1 MAKVIKRVTV
11 DIEIPDE
18 IFEKI
23 IDNVTEFMY
32 CNFGKCHMQ
41 CSWKELEEI
50 RDYIKTEGL
59 DKVKDI
65 WLNQDSIKERY
76 DDSKA
81 EKEVSN
87 MITMFII
94 IFFSTVYL
102 LGWLA
107 IIILKGIVGAIG
119 NLFKLNKKNK
129 PTVDDD
135 IIEIQTTDS
144 GEWGRL

>member
-1 MAKVIKRVTV
+1 
-11 DIEIPDE
+11 
-18 IFEKI
+18 
-23 IDNVTEFMY
+23 
-32 CNFGKCHMQ
+32 
-41 CSWKELEEI
+41 
-50 RDYIKTEGL
+50 
-59 DKVKDI
+59 
-65 WLNQDSIKERY
+65 
-76 DDSKA
+76 
-81 EKEVSN
+81 

-94 IFFSTVYL
+94 IFFGTVYL

-135 IIEIQTTDS
+135 MIEIQAKDS